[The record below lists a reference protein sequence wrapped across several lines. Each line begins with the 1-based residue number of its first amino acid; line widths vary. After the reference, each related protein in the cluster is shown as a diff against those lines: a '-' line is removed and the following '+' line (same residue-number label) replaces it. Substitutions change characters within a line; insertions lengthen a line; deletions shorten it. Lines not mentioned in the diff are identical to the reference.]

1 MTLSLQAPSPLTMPG
16 QFVLPATAATRA
28 QVSIV
33 PFTTTTTTNSMW
45 CYWHL
50 PQLTILTATTQ
61 LNRRALKESV
71 STSTR
76 WFHCG
81 NFNYKS
87 SPRSAGRYR
96 KENVTHSHCFIY
108 SHSQHEHIEH
118 FVHLRVHCSA
128 LLICCCCHWLATL
141 LWGCFLCHHVFAV
154 SLLTVRRRR
163 GQCVIRV
170 TPMKRKGS
178 VVLAAVWCHVCQ
190 QQQGQCHLNALPTQC
205 QTERRQVALRKL
217 FLVVFCKQNHFQ
229 EIEIGHFFSF
239 LIFKV
244 TLELAN
250 FFHFFQIKFT

>member
-1 MTLSLQAPSPLTMPG
+1 MTLSLQAPPPLTMPG

-76 WFHCG
+76 RFHCG

-87 SPRSAGRYR
+87 SPSSAGRYR

-163 GQCVIRV
+163 GQCVMVWSGWLQWKGKVQWFWQQCGVMFASSSR
-170 TPMKRKGS
+170 GS
-178 VVLAAVWCHVCQ
+178 VIWMHYQ
-190 QQQGQCHLNALPTQC
+190 LNVK
-205 QTERRQVALRKL
+205 ERGGKL
-217 FLVVFCKQNHFQ
+217 L
-229 EIEIGHFFSF
+229 
-239 LIFKV
+239 
-244 TLELAN
+244 
-250 FFHFFQIKFT
+250 